1 VHSKI
6 EAVQNSHHIKAK
18 LAASKEQW
26 KSKQKLE
33 QDSNIIETLQL

>member
-18 LAASKEQW
+18 LAASKEQV
-26 KSKQKLE
+26 KRNFTEKNMDL
-33 QDSNIIETLQL
+33 D

>member
-1 VHSKI
+1 VKRNFT
-6 EAVQNSHHIKAK
+6 EKNMD
-18 LAASKEQW
+18 LDWEQW